1 MNSIIR
7 TISTAPPESE
17 LLLNAVKTQSQEQKP
32 GIVTEEIGI
41 STMATCP
48 LHKWLLWDQP
58 GAHWSTPP
66 LNVTVKVL
74 LGATQM

>member
-32 GIVTEEIGI
+32 GIVTEEMGI

-48 LHKWLLWDQP
+48 LHKWLL
-58 GAHWSTPP
+58 
-66 LNVTVKVL
+66 
-74 LGATQM
+74 